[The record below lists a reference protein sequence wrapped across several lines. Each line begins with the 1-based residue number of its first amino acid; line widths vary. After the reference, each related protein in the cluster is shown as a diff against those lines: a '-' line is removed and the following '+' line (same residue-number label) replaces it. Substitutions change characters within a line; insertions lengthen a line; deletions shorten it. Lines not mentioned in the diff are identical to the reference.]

1 MITETNK
8 QQIAERLREYSERI
22 GSQNKAANSLK
33 AVSAG
38 TISQV
43 LNNNWDLI
51 SDEMWRS
58 LGSQIGWKEND
69 WAIVETRDYR
79 LLMELQDDARINAN
93 VFGVVG
99 EAGSGK
105 SVAIRQYAE
114 NNKRVYL
121 VQCAEYWNRKMFMGE
136 LLTVMGKDF
145 SGWTVG
151 EMMHEV
157 VRGLKSQDQPLLILD
172 EADKLSDQ
180 VLYFFIT
187 LYNYLEDNCGIIL
200 IATDHLEKRIK
211 RGLKLNKK
219 GYKEIYSRIG
229 RRFIKLHGIGSTDI
243 TQVCLANGIT
253 DTQTIKEII
262 ADCENDLR
270 RVKRKIHAKKRSN

>member
-1 MITETNK
+1 MIAETTK
-8 QQIAERLREYSERI
+8 QQITDRLREYSDRI
-22 GSQNKAANSLK
+22 GSQNKAANTLK

-38 TISQV
+38 TISQI
-43 LNNNWDLI
+43 LNSNWELI

-58 LGSQIGWKEND
+58 VGSQIGWAENE
-69 WAIVETRDYR
+69 WVIVETRDFR
-79 LLMELQDDARINAN
+79 MLMMLQDDARMNAN
-93 VFGVVG
+93 VFGITG

-105 SVAIRQYAE
+105 SVALKQYAE
-114 NNKRVYL
+114 TNKRVYL
-121 VQCAEYWNRKMFMGE
+121 IQCAEYWNRKMFMGE

-157 VRGLKSQDQPLLILD
+157 VRGLKTQDKPLIILD

-187 LYNYLEDNCGIIL
+187 LYNMLEDHCGIIL

-229 RRFIKLHGIGSTDI
+229 RRFLKLHGVGSTDI
-243 TQVCLANGIT
+243 MQVCGANGIT
-253 DTQTIKEII
+253 DNKIIKEII
-262 ADCENDLR
+262 ADSDYDLR
-270 RVKRKIHAKKRSN
+270 RVRRKIHAVKHSN